1 MDNQYALHRGA
12 RQHDLLH
19 QLIRE
24 KDGLA
29 TDGYT
34 LFFVTGE
41 GRNLP
46 ISRPGDDVEEMSGYV
61 LDQQGRVFFF
71 WFGWDP
77 AREAPAL
84 IRWRRAE
91 PQPHWE
97 QSAEYRRA
105 RERMQL
111 PCA

>member
-1 MDNQYALHRGA
+1 MQSTEPMHRA
-12 RQHDLLH
+12 RRLLDACI
-19 QLIRE
+19 QAQ
-24 KDGLA
+24 GLR
-29 TDGYT
+29 TGEYT
-34 LFFVTGE
+34 YFFVTGE
-41 GRNLP
+41 GRFLP
-46 ISRPGDDVEEMSGYV
+46 ISEPEDEVEEASGYV
-61 LDQQGRVFFF
+61 LTHDGEIYFF

-77 AREAPAL
+77 EREAPAL

-97 QSAEYRRA
+97 QSAEYRQA